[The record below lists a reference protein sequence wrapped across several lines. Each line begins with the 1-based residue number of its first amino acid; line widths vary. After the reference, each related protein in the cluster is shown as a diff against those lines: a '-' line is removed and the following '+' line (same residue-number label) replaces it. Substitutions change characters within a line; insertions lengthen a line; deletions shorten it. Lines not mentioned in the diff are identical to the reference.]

1 MAPRPEPPADEVLGI
16 AQFPGSEKRGRTA
29 YPKDDAGDHSFR

>member
-1 MAPRPEPPADEVLGI
+1 MATRPVPGADEVLDMG
-16 AQFPGSEKRGRTA
+16 QFPGSEKRGRTA